1 MTEDLNTIARRIV
14 CAPLPEAKD
23 WQNYYESLIQ
33 LASRLLKVEK
43 HHEFF
48 FAGSL
53 TEDGK
58 FFRADDL
65 GDVDLMISSLDYI
78 PSACDLVNVHDL
90 PGFVKVKVAEVVA
103 GDVQYYPAENLTHTY
118 LGGLPVGYQP
128 LLALIASRSNFKDL
142 QCSPML
148 DKLHNAAYSIDFTS
162 SFPSPSSQ
170 LERSTGQLN
179 PLQKSMIHDIAK
191 SLAIGYG
198 DENARK
204 TCDENVKLTIETLEK
219 LPQQNLTSIFGVLG
233 KITDVSED
241 GQTISKDKQEVT
253 VDKQKEELESAP
265 PTTMPSCSHG
275 NEASVES
282 TPDQNSENESD
293 ASKTGNDKSA
303 AKPDGIYPNQIFKQL
318 VATRLFAS
326 NERHSHD
333 NDLNNHPEGEACG
346 TYISN
351 KSPKSTAELPR
362 KSGIDVVPTLKCTGW
377 PTIAVGWLTRTR
389 KWPTAETIAQIKDSG
404 FHLVGKYPEKLSE
417 EEAKF
422 VFRLSFSKAENIL
435 CMAMNEV
442 QKQCYRLLKAS
453 FHETFKPLSECFTS
467 YHIKTLLFWQCEEKE
482 SKEWI
487 DLGECIFLLLHRL
500 LQALEDRSLRH
511 YFISQL
517 DLFDGLTKMELS
529 DLHSHVLTIL
539 QSPEKYFQDLEISIK
554 KSAELVSAKAES
566 TETQPEELA
575 VPEVLKTKTFQQ
587 LHSEEVEMLG
597 QEILIELRSEQ
608 PPSDEYS
615 PEFHYI
621 IAAMKEA
628 IDTGKFSPE
637 GFEKVLSVSK
647 DFLYF
652 RHVGNL
658 NDMLNSDNIRS
669 IVLSDFCLLAD
680 WVRDLSVKPMES
692 LQAAASSD
700 DEAMRLS
707 MSSMQDGG
715 FDFTQFFPDGG
726 NIIESFSNV
735 LQ

>member
-53 TEDGK
+53 SEEGK

-78 PSACDLVNVHDL
+78 PSAGDLVNVRDL
-90 PGFVKVKVAEVVA
+90 PGFVKVKVAEIVA
-103 GDVQYYPAENLTHTY
+103 GNVQYYPAENLTHTY
-118 LGGLPVGYQP
+118 LGGLPVSYQP
-128 LLALIASRSNFKDL
+128 LLALIASRLNYKDL
-142 QCSPML
+142 QCSPIL
-148 DKLHNAAYSIDFTS
+148 DKLHNAAYSIDSTS

-170 LERSTGQLN
+170 LERSAGQLN
-179 PLQKSMIHDIAK
+179 PLQKSMIHDFAK

-198 DENARK
+198 DENAQK

-219 LPQQNLTSIFGVLG
+219 LPHQNLTSIFGVLG

-241 GQTISKDKQEVT
+241 EQKTTD
-253 VDKQKEELESAP
+253 DKQKEELESAP
-265 PTTMPSCSHG
+265 TTTMPSCSHI
-275 NEASVES
+275 NQASVES

-293 ASKTGNDKSA
+293 ANKTGNDKSS
-303 AKPDGIYPNQIFKQL
+303 AKPDGIYANQISQQL

-326 NERHSHD
+326 NKRHSHD
-333 NDLNNHPEGEACG
+333 NDSNSDPEGEACW
-346 TYISN
+346 T
-351 KSPKSTAELPR
+351 ELPR
-362 KSGIDVVPTLKCTGW
+362 KSGIDVVPALKCTGW

-404 FHLVGKYPEKLSE
+404 FHLVGKYPEKLSK

-435 CMAMNEV
+435 CMVMNEV

-453 FHETFKPLSECFTS
+453 FHETFKPLSERFTS

-517 DLFDGLTKMELS
+517 DLFDGLTKKELS
-529 DLHSHVLTIL
+529 DLNSHVLTIL

-554 KSAELVSAKAES
+554 KSAELVSAKTES
-566 TETQPEELA
+566 TETQREELP
-575 VPEVLKTKTFQQ
+575 VPEVFKTKTFQQ

-597 QEILIELRSEQ
+597 QEILIELRSEE

-621 IAAMKEA
+621 TAAMKEA
-628 IDTGKFSPE
+628 IATGKFSPE
-637 GFEKVLSVSK
+637 GFEKVLGVSK

-652 RHVGNL
+652 RHACNL

-680 WVRDLSVKPMES
+680 WVRDLSAKPMES
-692 LQAAASSD
+692 LQASASSD
-700 DEAMRLS
+700 DEAMRLA

-715 FDFTQFFPDGG
+715 FDFTQFLPDSG
-726 NIIESFSNV
+726 NIIESFFNV
-735 LQ
+735 FQ